1 VATEDMEIVESLM
14 VLTTILEVVIS
25 LIIEIT
31 IDTRVMEA
39 IKR

>member
-1 VATEDMEIVESLM
+1 MEIVESLM